1 MKISKTLLATATL
14 LSMCGAAHAGVVGTE
29 GGGSGTFLSLSSAGL
44 GGGSIATLSGG
55 TIYTADQPF
64 ADIPK
69 GSLFGGAFLAAGRTA
84 GAPATLTF
92 TGGGLNFVSF
102 LWGSPDT
109 YNVLTVTGTGGYS
122 HTFTAAELGLPG
134 DGNQLMSDYVQFTAT
149 DGTKITSLSFDNN
162 PTNDAFESANFSITP
177 SVPEPQTYALLLA
190 GLGAVVFVA
199 KRRKS

>member
-1 MKISKTLLATATL
+1 MKLSKTLLAVATL
-14 LSMCGAAHAGVVGTE
+14 LALCGGASASVVGTE

-44 GGGSIATLSGG
+44 GAGSVATLVGG

-69 GSLFGGAFLAAGRTA
+69 GSLFGDAFLAAGVSA

-92 TGGGLNFVSF
+92 TGGGVDYISF

-109 YNVLTVTGTGGYS
+109 YNLLTVTGTGGYS
-122 HTFTAAELGLPG
+122 HTFTTTELGLPG

-149 DGTKITSLSFDNN
+149 AGTKITSISFDNLPN
-162 PTNDAFESANFSITP
+162 MDAFESANFSVTSP
-177 SVPEPQTYALLLA
+177 VPEPQTYALLLA
-190 GLGAVVFVA
+190 GLGAVAFVA
-199 KRRKS
+199 KRRNG